1 MPKSES
7 NLPDDEE
14 QLDELM
20 EVNYLWHSHIWSLLQ
35 QNPFFIAHGYFVFEN
50 GERWTREELDRWSNS
65 DDKEAAVKEVM
76 Q

>member
-1 MPKSES
+1 MPKTETIQ
-7 NLPDDEE
+7 PDTEE

-20 EVNYLWHSHIWSLLQ
+20 EVNYLWHGHIWNLLQ
-35 QNPFFIAHGYFVFEN
+35 TNPLFIAHGYYVFEN

-65 DDKEAAVKEVM
+65 EDKESVVKEAL